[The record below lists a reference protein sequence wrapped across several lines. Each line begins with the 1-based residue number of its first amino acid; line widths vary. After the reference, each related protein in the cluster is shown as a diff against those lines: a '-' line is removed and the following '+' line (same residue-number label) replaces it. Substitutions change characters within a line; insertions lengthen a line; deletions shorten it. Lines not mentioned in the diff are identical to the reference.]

1 MQLTFRPLTHN
12 LQPRLSSI
20 CSWGSMLGT
29 AQVNLS
35 DVCLCV
41 VGEVIMYV
49 TFTVSCIFE
58 HMDLCTCKHLCLCVN
73 LMVCCKVYALL
84 YV

>member
-1 MQLTFRPLTHN
+1 
-12 LQPRLSSI
+12 
-20 CSWGSMLGT
+20 MLGT

-84 YV
+84 YVRVSSKSICVLLSCILQLHQY

>member
-1 MQLTFRPLTHN
+1 
-12 LQPRLSSI
+12 
-20 CSWGSMLGT
+20 MLGT

-49 TFTVSCIFE
+49 LLQLVLYLSVWIYAHVSI
-58 HMDLCTCKHLCLCVN
+58 CVC
-73 LMVCCKVYALL
+73 V
-84 YV
+84 